1 VHAELHALRTAAP
14 TSTLKLILETSR
26 LTSAQIVSASVIAG
40 RNDFDFI
47 KTSTGFHGEGAKVK
61 DVGTMRACAEV
72 LAQQGGKEKMRVKAS
87 GGIRDLSQAEAML
100 EAGAV
105 RLGCSAGV
113 QIAKEAGGEKRNL
126 PAEFTGH
133 GAGGQSSGGG
143 GDY

>member
-1 VHAELHALRTAAP
+1 
-14 TSTLKLILETSR
+14 
-26 LTSAQIVSASVIAG
+26 VIAG
-40 RNDFDFI
+40 CNNFDFI

-61 DVGTMRACAEV
+61 DVGLMRACAEV
-72 LAQQGGKEKMRVKAS
+72 LGQRGGKEKMRVKAS
-87 GGIRDLSQAEAML
+87 GGVRDLRQAEAML

-126 PAEFTGH
+126 PVEFTGS
-133 GAGGQSSGGG
+133 GAGGQSSSGG